1 MKSYRVEFLPFDL
14 DVEAPAGATV
24 LEAAKLAGLPLK
36 AGCGGEGTCGD
47 CVVRV
52 VEGDYQKK
60 ASAALS
66 ESLVEQG
73 YVLACRTEIQ
83 DDLTVL
89 LPEFQELSIRRG
101 AEARLLDE
109 REISGFCE
117 VEPPVRVLELEVPA
131 PTLEDNFSDLKRLER
146 EIMKQSGW
154 TEVGCT
160 YSALQQL
167 PEAIRV
173 DGGRVRVVIY
183 KSGAC
188 MQTHPLTED
197 AVHVEDEAEA
207 EGETRI
213 VLQRQSRPVILD
225 VLPQSSE
232 FRLCGLACDIG
243 TSTVA
248 MHLVDMATGEILAS
262 ASSLNQQ
269 VKCGED
275 IISRIHYA
283 RKPGRLIELHLLI
296 VGTINH
302 LIAEV
307 TDAASVPESDIY
319 YASFAGNTTMLHL
332 FLNLEPR
339 YIREEPYVPV
349 VNQAP
354 EVSAQDVGLDINLEG
369 RVFFA
374 PAVGSYVGGDITA
387 GLLCTPMLREREGVS
402 MFIDAGTNG
411 ELVVGNRDWLVTCAC
426 SAGPAFEGSGIKCG
440 MPAAEG
446 AIEKLAIREDGSCD
460 YVTIGEGPPKGLC
473 GSGLVDLLAELFVH
487 GYIDR
492 QGKFDPDKSR
502 DMMVEEEGGR
512 GFLVERASACFWG
525 KDLVITETGI
535 ANLIRTKG
543 AVFSACALLLKN
555 VGLSWDEIEA
565 FYVAGGFGRSLDIE
579 NSVRIGLLPDL
590 DRGRFHYLGNSSLQ
604 GAYLVLL
611 SDRNK
616 RLVEDLARNMTYIEL
631 NTEPGYMNEY
641 TGSLFLPHTDMRLFP
656 SVERVRGRRQN
667 A

>member
-14 DVEAPAGATV
+14 DVEVPAGATV
-24 LEAAKLAGLPLK
+24 LEAVKLAELPLK

-52 VEGDYQKK
+52 IEGDYQKK

-83 DDLTVL
+83 DDLTVM
-89 LPEFQELSIRRG
+89 LPEFQELTIRSG

-109 REISGFCE
+109 REISGFFE
-117 VEPPVRVLELEVPA
+117 VEPPVKVLEVEVPA

-146 EIMKQSGW
+146 EITRQSGW
-154 TEVGCT
+154 SELGCT

-167 PEAIRV
+167 PEAIRM

-183 KSGAC
+183 KSEAC
-188 MQTHPLTED
+188 RQPHPQYR
-197 AVHVEDEAEA
+197 A
-207 EGETRI
+207 
-213 VLQRQSRPVILD
+213 VILD
-225 VLPQSSE
+225 VLPQSSA
-232 FRLCGLACDIG
+232 FRPCGLACDIG

-248 MHLVDMATGEILAS
+248 VHLVDLATGEILAS

-283 RKPGRLIELHLLI
+283 RKPVRLIELHLLI

-307 TDAASVPESDIY
+307 TEAAGVPETEIF
-319 YASFAGNTTMLHL
+319 YAAMAGNTTMLHL

-349 VNQAP
+349 VNQVP
-354 EVSAQDVGLDINLEG
+354 EVLAEEVGLDINPEA

-387 GLLCTPMLREREGVS
+387 GLLCTPMLREKEGVS

-440 MPAAEG
+440 MPASEG
-446 AIEKLAIREDGSCD
+446 AIEKLIIREDGSCD

-473 GSGLVDLLAELFVH
+473 GSGLVDLLAELFVR

-492 QGKFDPDKSR
+492 QGKFDPDKNR
-502 DMMVEEEGGR
+502 ELMVESEGTR
-512 GFLVERASACFWG
+512 GFLVERASESFWG
-525 KDLVITETGI
+525 KDLVVTETDI

-565 FYVAGGFGRSLDIE
+565 FYVAGGFGRNLNIE

-616 RLVEDLARNMTYIEL
+616 RLVEDLALNMTYIEL

-656 SVERVRGRRQN
+656 SVERVRGGGQK
-667 A
+667 